1 MCGCWNP
8 GNSNCDKVVW
18 TCINKTDYTLCGCGK
33 PAQPSCFMIQ
43 AEPPFYLEVTN
54 KPLSIKQFRVNKKL
68 DELLSKYTEEEFIFT
83 IYWIEFMTICFY
95 CKNSN
100 NTH

>member
-1 MCGCWNP
+1 
-8 GNSNCDKVVW
+8 
-18 TCINKTDYTLCGCGK
+18 
-33 PAQPSCFMIQ
+33 MIQ

-83 IYWIEFMTICFY
+83 IY
-95 CKNSN
+95 
-100 NTH
+100 